1 MPPTEKA
8 YEVADKI
15 LKMTVFFEDSEHL
28 EFLVQKALP
37 DLIKS
42 HGSGVKHQLMVW
54 SAGCLSGEEPYT
66 LAMVLS
72 EFAERFPGLG
82 FEFLILATDAS
93 VRGLE
98 IARRAIYSEDHTER
112 VPVAMQAKYLLRSKD
127 RSKRLVRI
135 NGPLRERVKFRRLN
149 SMEGPLAFRE
159 PMDIIFCSNTANQ
172 VGQPMWSNLLRRFH
186 QRLSPGGYLFIRNSQ
201 GLGEVNV
208 PLKLV
213 APTVYKK
220 IKTKNQ
226 APHTP
231 CPR

>member
-1 MPPTEKA
+1 MAHGPPKKLNGVT
-8 YEVADKI
+8 DKI

-42 HGSGVKHQLMVW
+42 HGCGVRQQLMVW
-54 SAGCLSGEEPYT
+54 SAGCSSGEEAYT

-93 VRGLE
+93 VSGLE
-98 IARRAIYSEDHTER
+98 IARRAVYSEHNAER
-112 VPVAMQAKYLLRSKD
+112 VPVAMQRKYLLRSKD
-127 RSKRLVRI
+127 RDKRLVRI
-135 NGPLRERVKFRRLN
+135 SGPLRELVKFRCLN
-149 SMEGPLAFRE
+149 AMKGPLAFRE
-159 PMDIIFCSNTANQ
+159 PMDIIFCSNAVKQ
-172 VGQPMWSNLLRRFH
+172 VGQALWTNLLGRLS

-201 GLGEVNV
+201 ALVEVNL

-220 IKTKNQ
+220 ITTPNQ
-226 APHTP
+226 SPHTP
-231 CPR
+231 

>member
-1 MPPTEKA
+1 
-8 YEVADKI
+8 
-15 LKMTVFFEDSEHL
+15 MTVFFEDSEHL

-42 HGSGVKHQLMVW
+42 HGCGVKRQLMVW

-66 LAMVLS
+66 LAMVLT
-72 EFAERFPGLG
+72 EFAERFPGFG

-93 VRGLE
+93 VSGLE
-98 IARRAIYSEDHTER
+98 TARRAIYSENHTER
-112 VPVAMQAKYLLRSKD
+112 VPVAMQRKYLLRSKD

-135 NGPLRERVKFRRLN
+135 SGPLREVVKFRRLN

-159 PMDIIFCSNTANQ
+159 PMDVIFCNNAVKQ
-172 VGQPMWSNLLRRFH
+172 VGQPMWTNLLRRYW

-201 GLGEVNV
+201 ALVEVNV

-220 IKTKNQ
+220 ITAPGQ
-226 APHTP
+226 PPHTP
-231 CPR
+231 